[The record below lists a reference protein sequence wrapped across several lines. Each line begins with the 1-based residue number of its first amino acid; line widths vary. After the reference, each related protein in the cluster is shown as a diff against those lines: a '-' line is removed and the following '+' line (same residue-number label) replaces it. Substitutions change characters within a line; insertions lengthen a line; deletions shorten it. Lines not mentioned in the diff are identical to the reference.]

1 MKGGYNL
8 LILRNGRPG
17 NCEGRLDKEIR
28 VYDMLDNAGIMFQ
41 RIDHEPVYTIGECA
55 ERETLLNAKICKN
68 LFLCNRSETNFYL
81 LMLPGEKKLK
91 MNALSKQLGLSHL
104 SFASEKCM
112 EEFLDTTP
120 GSVSIM
126 GLINDKDNK
135 VQLLV
140 DEDVIN
146 SEYLGCHP
154 CINTTSLRLKTKD
167 VFEKL
172 MPMLGREFVIV
183 KL

>member
-1 MKGGYNL
+1 ML
-8 LILRNGRPG
+8 TLQNGRPKD
-17 NCEGRLDKEIR
+17 CTGRLDKEIR
-28 VYDMLDNAGIMFQ
+28 VYDLLDSAGIEFQ
-41 RIDHEPVYTIGECA
+41 RIDHEAVYTIGECK

-68 LFLCNRSETNFYL
+68 LFLCNRSRTNFYL
-81 LMLPGEKKLK
+81 LMIPGEKKLK
-91 MNALSKQLGLSHL
+91 MKELSEQLGLSHL
-104 SFASEKCM
+104 SFASEKDM
-112 EEFLDTTP
+112 EEFLDITP

-126 GLINDKDNK
+126 GLMNDKDNK

-154 CINTTSLRLKTKD
+154 CINTTSLRLKTMD

-172 MPMLGREFVIV
+172 LPILEHDFVTV